1 MNGTTSTLPLRRPL
15 PPGPPL
21 AALQTVRYV
30 RDPLGFY
37 QWCARR
43 YGDIFTFRSLE
54 GPMVVTSSPEG
65 IRAIFSADP
74 DTFGVHRAEIFGL
87 LVGKESVSSLE
98 GTKHKVERKLLA
110 PAFHGARL
118 RAYGDVMRDIAAR
131 AARGLPRSA
140 PFLVEP
146 FLYGIGLEVVIRT
159 VFGITDPGRVREVSG
174 LATELVAVAT
184 RHPFM
189 LYLKE
194 LRRDLFGVG
203 PWARFRRAQ
212 RRLDAFLFAEIAARR
227 AAGGAGDDILGL
239 LLAARYDDGATMS
252 DQAVR
257 DELMTLLFAG
267 YETTVITMEWM
278 VYLLHSH
285 ADALARL
292 REELSGLGPDPDSEA
307 IAALPYLD
315 AVCQETLR
323 MFPAGFE
330 LNRVLKRPL
339 TVQGYDLPAG
349 MVVDVCPA
357 LVHGR
362 EDIFPEPH
370 RFRPERFLSQS
381 YTPFQFVPFGGGA
394 RRCIGAAFTVY
405 ETKMVI
411 ATLLGTCRL
420 RLTTDGPVRA
430 VRKHFVMAPDRPV
443 ELAFDA

>member
-1 MNGTTSTLPLRRPL
+1 MKSTANSL

-21 AALQTVRYV
+21 AAWQTVRYV
-30 RDPLGFY
+30 RDPLRFY

-54 GPMVVTSSPEG
+54 GAMVVTASPEG
-65 IRAIFSADP
+65 IRDVFSADP

-87 LVGKESVSSLE
+87 LVGKQSLSSLE
-98 GTKHKVERKLLA
+98 GQRHKVERKLLT
-110 PAFHGARL
+110 PAFHGPRL

-131 AARGLPRSA
+131 AAHGLPRSA
-140 PFLVEP
+140 PFLIEP
-146 FLYGIGLEVVIRT
+146 TLYAIGLEVVIRT
-159 VFGITDPGRVREVSG
+159 VFGITEPARVRELSD
-174 LATELVAVAT
+174 LALELVAVAT
-184 RHPFM
+184 KHPFM

-203 PWARFRRAQ
+203 PWARFQRAQ

-227 AAGGAGDDILGL
+227 ADGRSGDDILSM
-239 LLAARYDDGATMS
+239 LLAARYDDGAGMS
-252 DQAVR
+252 VEAVR

-278 VYLLHSH
+278 VYLLHAH
-285 ADALARL
+285 TDKLARL
-292 REELSGLGPDPDSEA
+292 RDEISSLGPDPASDA

-349 MVVDVCPA
+349 TVVDVCPA
-357 LVHGR
+357 LVHER
-362 EDIFPEPH
+362 EDVFPEPH
-370 RFRPERFLSQS
+370 RFMPERFLSQS

-405 ETKMVI
+405 ETKMVL